1 MEVATVVAAKE
12 ARVRDRRTTDEV
24 AQRYAAH
31 RLELVRLAVLL
42 TDDRPAAD
50 AVVQAAFLRYLRRG
64 DARRDPG
71 AGLADLRVLVVAGCR
86 AAAPPPAGD
95 ATAAGRTD
103 PLDPLAGLP
112 APQREVLVLAG
123 WAGLGTRQAAV
134 VLQTTETAV
143 RDRAARL
150 EESLARV
157 GVTSERAVE
166 MLRRRADAVSA
177 GDLRGFWGD
186 VAAEDAR
193 RSARTH
199 RAWRAAAGVVAAVAA
214 VVSVAAL
221 AGGRDGAVVPL
232 PAPTTS
238 ESGVPAGTE
247 PLSSPA
253 LAPGEQP
260 RAAIPWGDVTAGWVV
275 VATSAPPTAVTTTL
289 LLVSPSGTRYAL
301 GTAPAAIVVQ
311 DVSADGTHV
320 LVAVGSQASEWDVQ
334 AGTSRPL
341 GVAYGWKS
349 MRYAGRPDRG
359 YLVLRTDASSAVQID
374 HWSPD
379 GRVVAEYPLTLP
391 PTAGSPGTP
400 GLVVDPSGRQAVV
413 ANRDG
418 VLVSIDLASDAV
430 GVLPLPDGAAGC
442 SPRSSWSTGQ
452 VLVACSLGGRRLF
465 VVPLDGSAARP
476 LGDGGL
482 ADAWPVSAQ
491 AALVRRGDPCS
502 TALSTLNGTGGLSAW
517 APPPGA
523 GDLVPNA
530 VARGRLYFGGTRCP
544 SDGSRLVAYD
554 LTAGQTTEL
563 VGEDAGGRTVRQA
576 VVLPP
581 RP

>member
-1 MEVATVVAAKE
+1 M
-12 ARVRDRRTTDEV
+12 RDRRTVDEV
-24 AQRYAAH
+24 GQRYAAH

-42 TDDRPAAD
+42 ADDRRVAD

-86 AAAPPPAGD
+86 AGAPPPPPD
-95 ATAAGRTD
+95 ATAAGRVD

-112 APQREVLVLAG
+112 ATQREVLVLTG

-143 RDRAARL
+143 RDRIARL
-150 EESLARV
+150 EESLAQV

-166 MLRRRADAVSA
+166 VLRRRADALSA
-177 GDLRGFWGD
+177 TDLRGSWAD
-186 VAAEDAR
+186 VVAEDDR
-193 RSARTH
+193 RSRRTH
-199 RAWRAAAGVVAAVAA
+199 RGWRVAGGVVAAVSA
-214 VVSVAAL
+214 VVAVAAL
-221 AGGRDGAVVPL
+221 AGGRDGVVLPL

-238 ESGVPAGTE
+238 EIGVPAGTE

-260 RAAIPWGDVTAGWVV
+260 RAAIPWGDVTAGWAV

-301 GTAPAAIVVQ
+301 GTAPDAIVVQ

-334 AGTSRPL
+334 AGTSRP
-341 GVAYGWKS
+341 VAVSYGWKT

-359 YLVLRTDASSAVQID
+359 FLVLRTDPSSSVQID

-413 ANRDG
+413 ATRDG
-418 VLVSIDLASDAV
+418 VLASIDLASDAV
-430 GVLPLPDGAAGC
+430 GVLPPPVGAAGC

-452 VLVACSLGGRRLF
+452 VLVACSAEGRRLF

-491 AALVRRGDPCS
+491 AALVRPGEPCS
-502 TALSTLNGTGGLSAW
+502 TALATLNGAGGLNAW
-517 APPPGA
+517 APPTGA

-530 VARGRLYFGGTRCP
+530 VAGGRLFFGGTRCP
-544 SDGSRLVAYD
+544 RDGSRLVAYD
-554 LTAGQTTEL
+554 LTTGQTTEL